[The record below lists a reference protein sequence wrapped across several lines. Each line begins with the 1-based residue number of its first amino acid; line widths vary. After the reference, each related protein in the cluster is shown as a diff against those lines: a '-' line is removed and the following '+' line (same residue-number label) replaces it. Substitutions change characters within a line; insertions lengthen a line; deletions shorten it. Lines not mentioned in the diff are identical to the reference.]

1 MPTLGE
7 PEPPTRRRGLASLR
21 PLAVAAAAAA
31 ALILG
36 GCGSPSV
43 ERGSAPADAEVSFA
57 FGLAR
62 DQQAL
67 AGQVW
72 DVSTPGGAGYTGFL
86 SLPDIADQFGA
97 SADTVKS
104 AMRTLSKAGFDG
116 GADPTR
122 GVITGT
128 FTAREAESFFG
139 VPMDLTTRQD
149 GTAYVSAR
157 TDVAVPASLQPQ
169 VVDVFGGWATTQPD
183 PAKGTQSPSARASA
197 SQSAQAS
204 AADPPCPS
212 NARGLQARAV
222 IDQMYGLGPYYQAGL
237 TGKGVR
243 VGMLSIEQ
251 YSPRALEL
259 YERCFNR
266 TLPPVQTTQVNAPAE
281 RLDAGNIETSMDLI
295 FMGIFAPGVDAVDV
309 YQFDKMTSTIFPL
322 ADVLKAQGDPARAV
336 DVLTTSVGFCA
347 ANLSGGE
354 RSMSD
359 WLAMS
364 LAATGVTYL
373 ASSGDGGSSSC
384 YPPGTQQSTQY
395 PSESAYATSVGGTQ
409 IEGAGGATPG
419 QVVWSEAPHGKQ
431 AGGGGPASDTPRPPY
446 QAGLPGADVRQ
457 TPDVAF
463 VAAPGDVGPIA
474 YCNRGAPCRFQV
486 VAGTSATAPGFA
498 AVVAM
503 LLEYVHQ
510 TNPGQRIGLLN
521 PAIYQFAQGPQYAQA
536 FMDITQGTNDLFG
549 VGCCTAAPGY
559 DMASG
564 WGSLR
569 LDQFGTLIVNALKA
583 RT

>member
-1 MPTLGE
+1 MPTLRE
-7 PEPPTRRRGLASLR
+7 PQTPARGSGLASLR
-21 PLAVAAAAAA
+21 SVAVAVVAVVL
-31 ALILG
+31 ALG
-36 GCGSPSV
+36 ACGSPSV
-43 ERGSAPADAEVSFA
+43 ERGTAPEGAELSFA

-67 AGQVW
+67 AGKVW
-72 DVSTPGGAGYTGFL
+72 DVSTPGAADYTGYL
-86 SLPDIADQFGA
+86 SAPDIADKFGA
-97 SADTVKS
+97 SQDTVKA
-104 AMRTLSKAGFDG
+104 AMRTLSKAGFQG

-128 FTAREAESFFG
+128 FSAREAEAFFG
-139 VPMDLTTRQD
+139 VPMDQTTRAD

-157 TDVAVPASLQPQ
+157 SEVGVPSSLQSQ

-183 PAKGTQSPSARASA
+183 PTTGKQPPNTQPSA
-197 SQSAQAS
+197 SAQAS

-212 NARGLQARAV
+212 NERGLQARAV
-222 IDQMYGLGPYYQAGL
+222 IDQMYGLDPYYRSGL

-266 TLPPVQTTQVNAPAE
+266 TLPPVETTQVNAPVE

-295 FMGIFAPGVDAVDV
+295 FMGIFAPGIDAVDV

-322 ADVLKAQGDPARAV
+322 ADVLAAQGDPAKAV

-347 ANLSGGE
+347 ANLSAGE

-384 YPPGTQQSTQY
+384 YPPGKQQSTQY
-395 PSESAYATSVGGTQ
+395 PSESAFATSVGGTQ
-409 IEGAGGATPG
+409 VEGADGATPG
-419 QVVWSEAPHGKQ
+419 QAVWNEAPRANQ
-431 AGGGGPASDTPRPPY
+431 AGGGGPAGDTPRPPY
-446 QAGLPGADVRQ
+446 QSALTGADVRQ

-503 LLEYVHQ
+503 LLEYVRQ
-510 TNPGQRIGLLN
+510 NSPEQRIGLLN
-521 PAIYQFAQGPQYAQA
+521 PAIYQFAQGPAYAQA

-569 LDQFGTLIVNALKA
+569 LDQFGTLMVDALKA

>member
-1 MPTLGE
+1 MGRQHPG
-7 PEPPTRRRGLASLR
+7 
-21 PLAVAAAAAA
+21 AA
-31 ALILG
+31 
-36 GCGSPSV
+36 
-43 ERGSAPADAEVSFA
+43 D
-57 FGLAR
+57 
-62 DQQAL
+62 
-67 AGQVW
+67 
-72 DVSTPGGAGYTGFL
+72 YTGYL
-86 SLPDIADQFGA
+86 SAPDIADKFGA
-97 SADTVKS
+97 SQDTVKA
-104 AMRTLSKAGFDG
+104 AMRTLSKAGFQG

-128 FTAREAESFFG
+128 FSAREAEAFFG
-139 VPMDLTTRQD
+139 VPMDQTTRAD

-157 TDVAVPASLQPQ
+157 SEGGVPSSLQSQ

-183 PAKGTQSPSARASA
+183 PTTGKQPPNTQPSA
-197 SQSAQAS
+197 SAQAS

-212 NARGLQARAV
+212 NERGLQARAV
-222 IDQMYGLGPYYQAGL
+222 IDQMYGLDPYYRSGL

-266 TLPPVQTTQVNAPAE
+266 TLPPVETTQVNAPVE

-295 FMGIFAPGVDAVDV
+295 FMGIFAPGIDAVDV

-322 ADVLKAQGDPARAV
+322 ADVLAAQGDPAKAV

-347 ANLSGGE
+347 ANLSAGE

-384 YPPGTQQSTQY
+384 YPRASSRA
-395 PSESAYATSVGGTQ
+395 PS
-409 IEGAGGATPG
+409 
-419 QVVWSEAPHGKQ
+419 
-431 AGGGGPASDTPRPPY
+431 TPRSQRSPP
-446 QAGLPGADVRQ
+446 QWRHPGRGRRRGDARAGRLE
-457 TPDVAF
+457 
-463 VAAPGDVGPIA
+463 
-474 YCNRGAPCRFQV
+474 RGAPGQPGRRRRPGRGHPAPALPVRPDRRRRAPDPGCGLRGGARRRRPHRLLQPRRTV
-486 VAGTSATAPGFA
+486 PVPGSGGTSATAPGFA

-503 LLEYVHQ
+503 LLEYVRQ
-510 TNPGQRIGLLN
+510 NSPDQRIGLLN
-521 PAIYQFAQGPQYAQA
+521 PAIYQFAQGPAYAQA

-569 LDQFGTLIVNALKA
+569 LDQFGTLIVDALKA